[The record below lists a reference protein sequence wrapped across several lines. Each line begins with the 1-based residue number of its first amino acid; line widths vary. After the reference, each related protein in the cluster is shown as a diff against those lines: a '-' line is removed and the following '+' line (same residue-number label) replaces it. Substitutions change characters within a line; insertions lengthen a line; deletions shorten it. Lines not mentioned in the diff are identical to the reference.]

1 MSVNPIDNGRNQT
14 KAGGNQPDKFA
25 AAARDLGCDE
35 DESRWEAN
43 LRKVATHKPAP
54 EADEKPEK
62 GRE

>member
-1 MSVNPIDNGRNQT
+1 MNS
-14 KAGGNQPDKFA
+14 FLE
-25 AAARDLGCDE
+25 AARDLGCDE

-62 GRE
+62 GEE